1 MRTPNSCGICGVM
14 GHTRRTCRIIR
25 LRREG
30 ESMGAPLT
38 REEEQRVRADLLR
51 EFNETPL
58 GIRWNTYHR
67 EVTERRERAR
77 QERETARQE
86 IERRRNLIR
95 ERLLEEQ
102 RQSRTQSISEE
113 NRILNIIQSSQA
125 PGIDIIHSFTQIQSW
140 ARRAEREVRTSL
152 VNAAKLNEAKSL
164 SLKMV
169 SGFKEEYVVNDE
181 CAICY
186 DRKPTVGLPCKHT
199 FCGECTVIFAKR
211 AQNCPLCRASFQEVH
226 FSHTIEPDVFNKL
239 LAKLSL

>member
-1 MRTPNSCGICGVM
+1 MSRTSYMRTPNSCGICGVM
-14 GHTRRTCRIIR
+14 GHTRRNCRIIR
-25 LRREG
+25 VRREG
-30 ESMGAPLT
+30 ERMGVPLT

-58 GIRWNTYHR
+58 GIRWNTYQR
-67 EVTERRERAR
+67 ELTER
-77 QERETARQE
+77 RETARQE
-86 IERRRNLIR
+86 IERRRNLVR

-102 RQSRTQSISEE
+102 RQSRAQSISEE
-113 NRILNIIQSSQA
+113 NRILNIIQSSQP

-152 VNAAKLNEAKSL
+152 VNATKLNEAKSL

-186 DRKPTVGLPCKHT
+186 ERIPTVGLPCKHT

-211 AQNCPLCRASFQEVH
+211 AQSCPLCRASFQEVH
-226 FSHTIEPDVFNKL
+226 FSHNIEPDVFNKL
-239 LAKLSL
+239 AAKLSL